1 MITQEETMEKFLNE
15 QMIEQLEQAF
25 AEMQEPV
32 QVLYFGSGDQCET
45 CAEAQQLLEEVAATS
60 DKIELNVY
68 DLDENRD
75 IAEQFSVTN
84 APGIVIAAKDGAD
97 VKNLG
102 VQFSGIP
109 SGYEF
114 STLIGDILAVSKR
127 DSGLGEKT
135 REFLKSLDRPLHL
148 QVFVTPGCPYCP
160 RAVLLAHQMAME
172 NPGLIRA
179 EGVEAME
186 FPELADRFNVR
197 GVPQTV
203 INAGAGIVVG
213 AVPEQNLLAEIMR
226 ALQN

>member
-1 MITQEETMEKFLNE
+1 MEKFLDE
-15 QMIEQLEQAF
+15 TLIKQIKAAF

-32 QVLYFGSGDQCET
+32 HILYFGSGDRCDT
-45 CAEAQQLLEEVAATS
+45 CAETEQLLKEVTATS
-60 DKIELNVY
+60 DKIQLSVY
-68 DLDENRD
+68 DLKENSD
-75 IAEQFSVTN
+75 IAQTFNVTN
-84 APGIVIAAKDGAD
+84 APGIVVAAKDNAE

-102 VQFSGIP
+102 VQFLGTP

-114 STLIGDILAVSKR
+114 STLINDILAVSRR
-127 DSGLGEKT
+127 DSGLSDTT
-135 REFLKSLDRPLHL
+135 REFLKQLDQPVHL
-148 QVFVTPGCPYCP
+148 QVFVTPSCPYCP

-172 NPGLIRA
+172 NPQMIRA

-186 FPELADRFNVR
+186 FPDLADRFNVH

-226 ALQN
+226 ALQK